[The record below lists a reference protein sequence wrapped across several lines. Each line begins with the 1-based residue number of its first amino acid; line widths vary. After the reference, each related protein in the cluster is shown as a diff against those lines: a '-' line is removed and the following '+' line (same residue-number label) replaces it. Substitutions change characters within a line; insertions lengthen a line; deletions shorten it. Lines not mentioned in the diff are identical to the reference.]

1 MQEIEEFNS
10 DVVASTSGTSE
21 HHSQA
26 STSGRRRKRL
36 ADYTLQSESEDEQFD
51 YISAAL
57 NVEGME
63 AIRARNIVERA
74 TLERLVAE
82 RISVVTDDD
91 IRKQIAVNWAE
102 IVREGGS
109 QRTRAT
115 KRDRETAINQI
126 KTNIR
131 RQERSFY

>member
-1 MQEIEEFNS
+1 
-10 DVVASTSGTSE
+10 
-21 HHSQA
+21 
-26 STSGRRRKRL
+26 
-36 ADYTLQSESEDEQFD
+36 
-51 YISAAL
+51 
-57 NVEGME
+57 ME

-131 RQERSFY
+131 RQEREEQLVDAAAAYEANLQ